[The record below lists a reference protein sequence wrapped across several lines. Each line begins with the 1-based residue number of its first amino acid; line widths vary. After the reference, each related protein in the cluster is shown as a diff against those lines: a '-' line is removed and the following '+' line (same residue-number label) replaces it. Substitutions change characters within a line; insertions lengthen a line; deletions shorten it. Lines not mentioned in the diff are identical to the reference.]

1 MTGHFKE
8 LYLKDQ
14 EKNQDLTVKK
24 GQEQDQTAKDKD
36 ENFTSVL
43 KESTRKTRTNVAAV
57 HSLNSECT

>member
-1 MTGHFKE
+1 M
-8 LYLKDQ
+8 
-14 EKNQDLTVKK
+14 TVKK

-57 HSLNSECT
+57 HSLNVRMYMIHGSVPCMSTEVPYIH